1 VPRLEIMN
9 PSSLGDRLKQAA
21 VSSAF
26 GFFPEGMSF
35 MFVETALDVDAYTAN
50 ISRWLRTS
58 EDWSKGEVEL
68 MASFVSSR
76 NHCVF

>member
-1 VPRLEIMN
+1 MPRLEIMN
-9 PSSLGDRLKQAA
+9 PSSLGDRLKRAA

-35 MFVETALDVDAYTAN
+35 MFVETPLEFGAYTAN
-50 ISRWLRTS
+50 ISRWLRTG
-58 EDWSKGEVEL
+58 EDWSKGEVEF